1 VGLIHYNDIFIVQ
14 FYSTEKCDF
23 MPRSGILL
31 MMTKGIKQEVR
42 ESANSKRNYEGQR
55 IL

>member
-1 VGLIHYNDIFIVQ
+1 MGLIHFNDIFRVQ

-31 MMTKGIKQEVR
+31 KMTQEVS
-42 ESANSKRNYEGQR
+42 EPDNSKRNYKRQR
-55 IL
+55 IVAV